1 MFCVRVIGTLVVLMV
16 LALTYLLMWEEDL
29 GSFMKLL
36 FIVWYTFI
44 STECWIRCV
53 HGSARTNVTILAKH
67 WSCITLLGIFMG
79 VCRVWDI
86 TEEDLAKASVIT
98 FTYYFIRLIMIVDC
112 IDDRMNDMNEGYLDD
127 EVANRN
133 AYRQV
138 LLDLIQQ
145 MQDQQEFQERMN

>member
-1 MFCVRVIGTLVVLMV
+1 MFCVRVIGTLVMLMV

-44 STECWIRCV
+44 STECWIRCM

-79 VCRVWDI
+79 VSRYWTM
-86 TEEDLAKASVIT
+86 TEEDLAKATVIG
-98 FTYYFIRLIMIVDC
+98 FTYYFVRLVMLVDRR
-112 IDDRMNDMNEGYLDD
+112 DNRLDEENEGYPDD
-127 EVANRN
+127 EIANRN

-145 MQDQQEFQERMN
+145 MHDQQEFQERMN